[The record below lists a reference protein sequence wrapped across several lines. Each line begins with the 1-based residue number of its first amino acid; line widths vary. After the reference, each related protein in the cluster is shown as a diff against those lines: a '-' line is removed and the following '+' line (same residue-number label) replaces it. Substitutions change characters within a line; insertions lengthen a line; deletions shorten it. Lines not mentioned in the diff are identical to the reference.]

1 MQNHIPYGDYYSP
14 NEYKENVSGSLI
26 SDENIKNS
34 FAAYTKGIEYTD
46 KAVKKFIKQIDKINK
61 PITLVFYG
69 DHYPAIIDQTQ
80 LSKYPVKLHATNYFI
95 YSNKYAREHGA
106 KSKIKP
112 NKYVSTAS
120 FIPMALEQTNS
131 KVTAYQALLTKIYQ
145 ELPAI
150 TINYSG
156 DDGFELIDQNGK
168 QVSEKKL
175 TKKQKELLKDYQLI
189 QYDMSAGKGYSLKI
203 KGFYK

>member
-1 MQNHIPYGDYYSP
+1 
-14 NEYKENVSGSLI
+14 
-26 SDENIKNS
+26 
-34 FAAYTKGIEYTD
+34 
-46 KAVKKFIKQIDKINK
+46 
-61 PITLVFYG
+61 
-69 DHYPAIIDQTQ
+69 
-80 LSKYPVKLHATNYFI
+80 
-95 YSNKYAREHGA
+95 
-106 KSKIKP
+106 
-112 NKYVSTAS
+112 
-120 FIPMALEQTNS
+120 MALEQTNS

-189 QYDMSAGKGYSLKI
+189 QYDMSAGKGYSLET